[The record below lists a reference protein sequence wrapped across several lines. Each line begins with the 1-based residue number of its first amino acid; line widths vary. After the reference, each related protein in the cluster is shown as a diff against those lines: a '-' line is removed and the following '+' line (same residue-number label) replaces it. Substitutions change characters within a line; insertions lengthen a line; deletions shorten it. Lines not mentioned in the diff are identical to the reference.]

1 MQDWVFLMLQTSI
14 KLLSNVSFTVL
25 QLSYD
30 FCNTMQGE
38 QRKTQLCTFFLRE
51 TSNIFPHSDLPCSRY
66 FLSALQSSEWSKQS
80 QSSTKNKSQV
90 FSTKS
95 SLLPHSDHLATGT
108 ANLFR
113 KMP

>member
-1 MQDWVFLMLQTSI
+1 MQDWIFLMLQTSI
-14 KLLSNVSFTVL
+14 QLLSNVSFIVL

-38 QRKTQLCTFFLRE
+38 QRKTQLRTLFSGTHLTYFS
-51 TSNIFPHSDLPCSRY
+51 TVDLPCSSY
-66 FLSALQSSEWSKQS
+66 FLFALKSSEWSKHS
-80 QSSTKNKSQV
+80 QSLIKVSQV

-113 KMP
+113 EMP